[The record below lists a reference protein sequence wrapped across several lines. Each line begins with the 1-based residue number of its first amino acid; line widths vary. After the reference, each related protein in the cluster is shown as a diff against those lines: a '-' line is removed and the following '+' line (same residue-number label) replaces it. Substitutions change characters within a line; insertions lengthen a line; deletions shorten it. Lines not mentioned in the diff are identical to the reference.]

1 MAIQGIQAQLASQMH
16 YSSQGSSAPKSEA
29 AEAVPDKA
37 AEVCIA
43 STDKVDGEIAR
54 LKEKESMV
62 AQQLR
67 SSGDPARQDELE
79 EELSRIEAELRQK
92 DNDTY
97 RRQNTEFSSGID
109 VNA

>member
-1 MAIQGIQAQLASQMH
+1 
-16 YSSQGSSAPKSEA
+16 
-29 AEAVPDKA
+29 
-37 AEVCIA
+37 
-43 STDKVDGEIAR
+43 
-54 LKEKESMV
+54 MV